1 MEITIKMFALVNL
14 KLFKI
19 TNHYSIVT
27 EADRKYLPTR
37 EMGNFLNSCNFLF
50 LLLLSSNFL
59 HNPTQK
65 KY

>member
-27 EADRKYLPTR
+27 EAGRKYFSTR
-37 EMGNFLNSCNFLF
+37 EMGNFPNSCNFLF

-59 HNPTQK
+59 HNPA
-65 KY
+65 